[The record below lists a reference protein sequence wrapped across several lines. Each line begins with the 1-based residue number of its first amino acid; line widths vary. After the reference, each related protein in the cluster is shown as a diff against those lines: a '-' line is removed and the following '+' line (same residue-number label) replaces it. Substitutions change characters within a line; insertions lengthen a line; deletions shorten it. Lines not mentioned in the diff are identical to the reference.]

1 MSTESNEAEDRFA
14 GPRMGRLARILAL
27 IGGGILLALSML
39 VTTSVGLR
47 IVTGAGI
54 DGDFEVVQLGA
65 AIAAF
70 CLFPLCLSIRGN
82 IFVDT
87 FTMKLPHRWN
97 AVLDGLWD
105 ALFGVIALVIAARM
119 VVGAMDQLASKT
131 TLMVL
136 AVPTWW
142 AVAICAGLLALLG
155 ITALVVGYR
164 MLSGKASG
172 GEA

>member
-1 MSTESNEAEDRFA
+1 MTAHPGEAEDRFA
-14 GPRMGRLARILAL
+14 GPRIGRLARILAL
-27 IGGGILLALSML
+27 TGGAILLGLSGL
-39 VTTSVGLR
+39 VTTSVVLR
-47 IVTGAGI
+47 VLTGAGI

-65 AIAAF
+65 ALAAF
-70 CLFPLCLSIRGN
+70 CLFPLCLAIRGN

-87 FTMKLPHRWN
+87 FTTRLPPRWN
-97 AVLDGLWD
+97 AVLDGIWD
-105 ALFGVIALVIAARM
+105 VLFGLIALVIAMRM

-155 ITALVVGYR
+155 VTALVVGYR
-164 MLSGKASG
+164 MLSGKAAG
-172 GEA
+172 GGA

>member
-1 MSTESNEAEDRFA
+1 MSDVREAEDRFA

-27 IGGGILLALSML
+27 TGGAILLGLAAL
-39 VTTSVGLR
+39 VTTSVGMR
-47 IVTGAGI
+47 IITGSGI

-87 FTMKLPHRWN
+87 FTTKLPHRWN
-97 AVLDGLWD
+97 AILDGLWD
-105 ALFGVIALVIAARM
+105 ALFGLIALVIAARM
-119 VVGAMDQLASKT
+119 VVGAMDQFTSKT

-155 ITALVVGYR
+155 LTALVVGYR
-164 MLSGKASG
+164 MLRGRAAG
-172 GEA
+172 GGA